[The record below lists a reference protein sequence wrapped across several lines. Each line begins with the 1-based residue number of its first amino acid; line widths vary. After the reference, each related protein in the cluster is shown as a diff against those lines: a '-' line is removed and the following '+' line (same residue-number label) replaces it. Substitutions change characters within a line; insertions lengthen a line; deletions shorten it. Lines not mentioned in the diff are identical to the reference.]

1 MPGLLARIAAAAWEA
16 DKAEGWGLLQ
26 GKTLGTDVGV
36 RVIEYHTYEAGG
48 KLVDPEHTDAGSLV
62 TVDILL
68 SDRFEGGH
76 LETPNAGGAA
86 PTRHTFEL
94 GDALLF
100 PSEKYHGVSRVVG
113 GTRHALIVEFWD
125 GPDRRCAHYCPSS
138 SMILQSTVADRMRA
152 HALLI
157 NPMPDPHSCARRC
170 FAIQVASRR
179 RAGTTSTRAR
189 RTA

>member
-26 GKTLGTDVGV
+26 GKTLGTDGGV
-36 RVIEYHTYEAGG
+36 RIIEYHTYEAGG

-86 PTRHTFEL
+86 PTRHAFEL

-113 GTRHALIVEFWD
+113 GTRHVLIVEFWD

-138 SMILQSTVADRMRA
+138 SKILRSTRA
-152 HALLI
+152 HALLK
-157 NPMPDPHSCARRC
+157 NPMPDPHSCAGVLPLVT
-170 FAIQVASRR
+170 IQVASRR